1 MLKKKKE
8 KSTKIDFYTKFRA
21 TLRNLN
27 IRSQLRKDQISAEG
41 YNYQEW

>member
-1 MLKKKKE
+1 M
-8 KSTKIDFYTKFRA
+8 DFYTKFGA

-27 IRSQLRKDQISAEG
+27 IRNQLRKDQISAER